1 MNVLIVVVV
10 SVVVWEVLLRKWVM
24 PKLDTT
30 IRVNKVRLTN
40 LVNKVTGWFKW

>member
-1 MNVLIVVVV
+1 MNALIVVVV

-30 IRVNKVRLTN
+30 VRVNKVRLSN
-40 LVNKVTGWFKW
+40 LVNKLKWWK